1 MARWGV
7 AAYSW
12 FVTSTA
18 KKILD
23 EALSLP
29 DDERRMV
36 AEVLMDSLVAQEDV
50 DAAWREAILR
60 RVEQV
65 RRGEVELETWD
76 EVRRL
81 GREALASR

>member
-1 MARWGV
+1 
-7 AAYSW
+7 
-12 FVTSTA
+12 VTSTA